1 VLLCDVW
8 GVVHDGV
15 RAFPGPCAAL
25 VRWRADRG
33 PVILISNSPRPRAD
47 VAVQLDQLGAPREAW
62 SALVTSGD
70 VTRDLLACRAPGPAW
85 WIGPERDGAL
95 FEGSGMRF
103 SGPEEADFIAC
114 TGLEDDETQTPGD
127 YGDALAI
134 AAARGLEMICANPDR
149 VVQRGDRLIWCAGAL
164 AELYETLGGAVLMAG
179 KPFTPIYRRAFA
191 ESEAILGHGLEPPR
205 VLVIGDGV
213 ATDIAGANR
222 QGLDVLFVAG
232 GIHAADFAQASRVD
246 LPLRAAAFLKEHRA
260 RADFIIDELRWS
272 GASRHGPRNR

>member
-1 VLLCDVW
+1 MLLCDVW

-25 VRWRADRG
+25 ARWRAERG

-70 VTRDLLACRAPGPAW
+70 VTSDLLAGRAPGPAW
-85 WIGPERDGAL
+85 WIGPARDGAL
-95 FEGSGMRF
+95 FEGSGLAF
-103 SGPEEADFIAC
+103 SGPDEAAFIAC

-127 YGDALAI
+127 YADALAI
-134 AAARGLEMICANPDR
+134 AAGRGLEMICANPDR

-179 KPFTPIYRRAFA
+179 KPFPPIYRRAFA
-191 ESEAILGHGLEPPR
+191 ESEVILGRGLEPSR

-213 ATDIAGANR
+213 ATDIGGANR

-232 GIHAADFAQASRVD
+232 GIHAADFAEASRD
-246 LPLRAAAFLKEHRA
+246 ALPLCVAALLAEHGA
-260 RADFIIDELRWS
+260 RADFVIDELRW
-272 GASRHGPRNR
+272 GEASRHGT

>member
-1 VLLCDVW
+1 MLLCDVW

-25 VRWRADRG
+25 ARWRAERG

-70 VTRDLLACRAPGPAW
+70 VTSDLLAGRAPGPAW
-85 WIGPERDGAL
+85 WIGPARDGAL
-95 FEGSGMRF
+95 FEGSGLAF
-103 SGPEEADFIAC
+103 SGPDEAAFIAC

-127 YGDALAI
+127 YADALAI
-134 AAARGLEMICANPDR
+134 AAGRGLEMICANPDR

-179 KPFTPIYRRAFA
+179 KPFPLIYRRAFA
-191 ESEAILGHGLEPPR
+191 ESEVILGRGLEPSR

-213 ATDIAGANR
+213 ATDIGGANR

-232 GIHAADFAQASRVD
+232 GIHAADFAEASRD
-246 LPLRAAAFLKEHRA
+246 ALPLCAAALLAEHGA
-260 RADFIIDELRWS
+260 RADFVIDELRW
-272 GASRHGPRNR
+272 GEASRHGT

>member
-1 VLLCDVW
+1 MLLCDVW

-25 VRWRADRG
+25 ARWRAERG

-70 VTRDLLACRAPGPAW
+70 VTSDLLAGRAPGPAW
-85 WIGPERDGAL
+85 WIGPARDGAL
-95 FEGSGMRF
+95 FEGSGLAF
-103 SGPEEADFIAC
+103 SGPDEAAFIAC

-127 YGDALAI
+127 YADALAI
-134 AAARGLEMICANPDR
+134 AAGRGLEMICANPDR

-179 KPFTPIYRRAFA
+179 KPFPPIYRRAFA
-191 ESEAILGHGLEPPR
+191 ESEVILGRGLEPSR

-213 ATDIAGANR
+213 ATDVGGANR

-232 GIHAADFAQASRVD
+232 GIHAADFAEASRD
-246 LPLRAAAFLKEHRA
+246 ALPLCAAALLAEHGA
-260 RADFIIDELRWS
+260 RADFVIDELRW
-272 GASRHGPRNR
+272 GEASRHGT

>member
-25 VRWRADRG
+25 ARWRAERG

-70 VTRDLLACRAPGPAW
+70 VTSDLLAGRAPGPAW
-85 WIGPERDGAL
+85 WIGPARDGAL
-95 FEGSGMRF
+95 FEGSGLAF
-103 SGPEEADFIAC
+103 SGPDEAAFIAC

-127 YGDALAI
+127 YADALAI
-134 AAARGLEMICANPDR
+134 AAGRGLEMICANPDR

-179 KPFTPIYRRAFA
+179 KPFPLIYRRAFA
-191 ESEAILGHGLEPPR
+191 ESEVILGRGLEPSR

-213 ATDIAGANR
+213 ATDIGGANR

-232 GIHAADFAQASRVD
+232 GIHAADFAEASRD
-246 LPLRAAAFLKEHRA
+246 ALPLCVAALLAEHGA
-260 RADFIIDELRWS
+260 RADFVIDELRW
-272 GASRHGPRNR
+272 GEASRHGT